1 VIPVGMAWRL
11 GRGGEADAFDLA
23 LRTAAL
29 AVGLPLEL
37 RAPGE
42 AGGVCD
48 TNGQARGVVAL
59 WLAGQSRPGA
69 PQGLRAIFAA
79 QPSAPEAKRYFVE
92 DVGAG
97 PGVGFAGRIPPPWL
111 YSSTDGSYALELLD
125 RPAEQVAAAIRLRW
139 GRLTNP
145 ATPTAELV
153 SALGL
158 RPSPAFSAR
167 SGTTGHPDWQPPP
180 CR

>member
-1 VIPVGMAWRL
+1 
-11 GRGGEADAFDLA
+11 
-23 LRTAAL
+23 
-29 AVGLPLEL
+29 
-37 RAPGE
+37 
-42 AGGVCD
+42 
-48 TNGQARGVVAL
+48 VVAL

-139 GRLTNP
+139 GRLTDP

-167 SGTTGHPDWQPPP
+167 SGTSGHPDWQPPP